1 MGTNPQT
8 NATRTSTQISQNI
21 PVFEFFIILVQIT
34 EVKLWTEYCFRSLQ
48 RLYPKLK
55 RRNTIAPLFRI
66 GDIVAKRWI
75 ISGLIGRGGYGQI
88 FFAVDSRRE
97 ELRGVAIKTELK
109 IRKGK
114 IAKRM
119 ILEQKVLLRLQ
130 GRAHVPLLWG
140 SGSTKTVNYI
150 IMQLLSQNVN
160 DIRKQSPFKRFSRP
174 TMARIVIQFKQQ
186 KNLSINNFFHP
197 LQGIAGL
204 RDMHQI
210 GYIHRD
216 IKPHNLCFGL
226 SEVSKHRLVIVDYGL
241 ARRFRYP
248 NGRMRPLRRDCG
260 FRGTTLY
267 ASLRA
272 HEGKDLGPSDDLVC
286 LFYAAIEMVLGNV
299 PWKQARKNEEV
310 KALKEAIQDD
320 DFQSVT
326 EKVGESLREFGRA
339 VCSMDAND
347 EPNYVA
353 LQNIMLEFT
362 NHRQLS
368 DPYDWDNDFE
378 EVFHENDINQ
388 AIVKNE

>member
-1 MGTNPQT
+1 MAINSQT
-8 NATRTSTQISQNI
+8 NATQISTQISQNI
-21 PVFEFFIILVQIT
+21 PVCLA
-34 EVKLWTEYCFRSLQ
+34 

-55 RRNTIAPLFRI
+55 KRNTTVPLFKI
-66 GDIVAKRWI
+66 GDIVAERWI

-88 FFAVDSRRE
+88 FFAVDSRGE
-97 ELRGVAIKTELK
+97 EVKGVAIKTELK
-109 IRKGK
+109 MRKGRV
-114 IAKRM
+114 AKRM

-140 SGSTKTVNYI
+140 SGSTNRVNYI
-150 IMQLLSQNVN
+150 IMQLLSQSVN

-174 TMARIVIQFKQQ
+174 TMARIVIQ
-186 KNLSINNFFHP
+186 
-197 LQGIAGL
+197 GIAGL
-204 RDMHQI
+204 RDIHSI

-226 SEVSKHRLVIVDYGL
+226 SEVSKHRLVIIDYGL

-248 NGRMRPLRRDCG
+248 NGRVRPLRRECG

-272 HEGKDLGPSDDLVC
+272 HGGKDLGPSDDLVS
-286 LFYAAIEMVLGNV
+286 LFYVAIEMVLGRV
-299 PWKQARKNEEV
+299 PWKQARRSEEV
-310 KALKEAIQDD
+310 KALKEAIQGE

-339 VCSMDAND
+339 VHSMDAYD

-353 LQNIMLEFT
+353 LQNIMLVDFIVDQKM
-362 NHRQLS
+362 QLIGHT
-368 DPYDWDNDFE
+368 FKK
-378 EVFHENDINQ
+378 H
-388 AIVKNE
+388 

>member
-1 MGTNPQT
+1 MMAIDVQT
-8 NATRTSTQISQNI
+8 SATQITTQISQNI
-21 PVFEFFIILVQIT
+21 PV
-34 EVKLWTEYCFRSLQ
+34 SLA

-55 RRNTIAPLFRI
+55 KRSTTVPLFKI
-66 GDIVAKRWI
+66 GDVVAERWI

-88 FFAVDSRRE
+88 FFAMDSRRE
-97 ELRGVAIKTELK
+97 EVRGVAIKTELK
-109 IRKGK
+109 MRKGK

-130 GRAHVPLLWG
+130 GRVHVPLLWG
-140 SGSTKTVNYI
+140 SGSTNKVNYI

-174 TMARIVIQFKQQ
+174 TMARIVIQ
-186 KNLSINNFFHP
+186 
-197 LQGIAGL
+197 GIAGL
-204 RDMHQI
+204 RDIHQI

-226 SEVSKHRLVIVDYGL
+226 SKVSKHRLVIVDYGL

-248 NGRMRPLRRDCG
+248 NGRLRPLRRDCG

-272 HEGKDLGPSDDLVC
+272 HEGKDLGPSDDLVS
-286 LFYAAIEMVLGNV
+286 LFYAAIEMVLGNI
-299 PWKQARKNEEV
+299 PWKQARKTEEV
-310 KALKEAIQDD
+310 KALKQAIQGD
-320 DFQSVT
+320 DFQTVT

-339 VCSMDAND
+339 VHSMDAND
-347 EPNYVA
+347 EPNYAA
-353 LQNIMLEFT
+353 LQNIMLDFT

-378 EVFHENDINQ
+378 EVFHENDINEM
-388 AIVKNE
+388 ISKNE